1 MIPCLT
7 LLEILELKAYIYIFF
22 SVCTQAFTAYGNV
35 WQMLTLSQLGISV
48 TEDHL
53 EIVPARLNTAS

>member
-7 LLEILELKAYIYIFF
+7 LLEILELKAVFFF
-22 SVCTQAFTAYGNV
+22 SVGTQAFTAYGNV

-53 EIVPARLNTAS
+53 EIVPARLTTAS